1 MGRTEA
7 QKRAHIKYRENHRE
21 KINNINNLSNKKRYK
36 ESEERREKALA
47 NSKKQYIKRKEKL
60 EKDP

>member
-7 QKRAHIKYRENHRE
+7 QKRAQIKYRENHRE
-21 KINNINNLSNKKRYK
+21 KINKINNLSNKKRYK
-36 ESEERREKALA
+36 ECEERREKALA